1 MPKGKGRRVAK
12 KSRPSFPQ
20 LFMNICEMV
29 AERSLCVK
37 IKTASIVVKGS
48 QILAIGYN
56 GTQSGAVECDE
67 HWRNIWLSEGMDQK
81 RTFEEWIQTNEF
93 KDRHR
98 IWSIAEEIHAEANA
112 LAWISKRDV
121 LAHAHDYIMYTLY
134 SPCDTCAKTIINHG
148 IKKLYYRKVY
158 KHGSNALV
166 RLRDFGVEVY
176 KI

>member
-1 MPKGKGRRVAK
+1 MSKGKGRKITLIRR
-12 KSRPSFPQ
+12 RPSFPQ

-29 AERSLCVK
+29 AERSLCLK

-56 GTQSGAVECDE
+56 GTQSGAVECSE
-67 HWRNIWLSEGMDQK
+67 HWYKCWCDEGKAGGNFQQ
-81 RTFEEWIQTNEF
+81 WIETDGF
-93 KDRHR
+93 KVRHR
-98 IWSIAEEIHAEANA
+98 TWSIAEEIHAEANA

-121 LAHAHDYIMYTLY
+121 LAHSNDYVMYTLY

-148 IKKLYYRKVY
+148 IKKLYYRKLY
-158 KHGSNALV
+158 KHGSDALT
-166 RLRDFGVEVY
+166 RLREFGVDVY